1 MPYETLLFD
10 LRDAIAFITINR
22 PDKLNALNDQ
32 VVDELADAAERVA
45 TEDAIK
51 GAILSGAGQ
60 KAFVAGADIA
70 ELAQQG
76 PFDGKARALRGQAM
90 LRRLETCGKPV
101 IAAGDPRHGP
111 AGGAPRPGSG
121 GPGAGDDPR

>member
-1 MPYETLLFD
+1 DGDEGDGVAEVEEEGFVGHCRDTIPAMPYETLLFD

-70 ELAQQG
+70 ELAKQ
-76 PFDGKARALRGQAM
+76 
-90 LRRLETCGKPV
+90 
-101 IAAGDPRHGP
+101 
-111 AGGAPRPGSG
+111 
-121 GPGAGDDPR
+121 